1 LPATT
6 VQSTAVRAR
15 RGARELTALDWGAVL
30 LGLAI
35 PAIFLHI
42 KYQPGIQIGAGS
54 TQIGIE
60 LSDLAVLAVA
70 LAAAVA
76 GFRLGFAPLVPARW
90 LWIFGAAF
98 LALVVAG
105 TLYPLLGKHDYRFL
119 VHFVTAAKFAEY
131 AVLAPALP
139 LLLRAQR
146 QLGALLWA
154 VAAWSAAATAWGL
167 LQFAGLVNE
176 FEGRR
181 PLQREPSFVGIHDFA
196 ALSGVA
202 LTIALAVLVLRRPAG
217 SQRMLVVVSGAAGAI
232 GLVLAAAAAGGIGIL
247 LAGLAALAVGHRHHS
262 VTAARAA
269 LVVAL
274 ALAPALGVAV
284 MRNGS
289 ITQFAHFLGIGHQTV
304 NKKDVESYVQRSMLA
319 YIGVRMFADH
329 PVIGVGWQG
338 SEELSNYGP
347 YLADAHR
354 RFPNAPPVS
363 FPSPQHA
370 WGVQNAYLQVLT
382 DLGVVGLAVLIALF
396 SAGFALAGRAAL
408 RAPPGTALLGL
419 VGLLWLLIAA
429 GVWNGLGLV
438 AGIPLDAVTWL
449 AFGLAATSAA
459 WMARVRT

>member
-1 LPATT
+1 M
-6 VQSTAVRAR
+6 RAR
-15 RGARELTALDWGAVL
+15 QGARELTALDWGAVL

-35 PAIFLHI
+35 PAIFLHV

-54 TQIGIE
+54 TQVGIE

-70 LAAAVA
+70 VAAAVA
-76 GFRLGFAPLVPARW
+76 GLRLGFGPLAPAHW
-90 LWIFGAAF
+90 LWVFGAAF
-98 LALVVAG
+98 LALVLAG
-105 TLYPLLGKHDYRFL
+105 TLYPLLGKHDYHFL
-119 VHFVTAAKFAEY
+119 VHFVTAAKFTEY

-139 LLLRAQR
+139 LLLRAER
-146 QLGALLWA
+146 QLEVLLWA
-154 VAAWSAAATAWGL
+154 IAGWSAAATAWGL

-176 FEGRR
+176 LEGRR

-196 ALSGVA
+196 ALSG
-202 LTIALAVLVLRRPAG
+202 IALAIALVVLVLGRPSGA
-217 SQRMLVVVSGAAGAI
+217 QRALVAVSAAAGAI

-247 LAGLAALAVGHRHHS
+247 LAGLASLVVGYRRHT

-274 ALAPALGVAV
+274 AVTPALGVAV

-289 ITQFAHFLGIGHQTV
+289 ITQFAHFLGLGHETV
-304 NKKDVESYVQRSMLA
+304 NKNDVESYVHRSMLA
-319 YIGVRMFADH
+319 YIGIRMFADH

-338 SEELSNYGP
+338 SEELSNYKP

-354 RFPNAPPVS
+354 RFPDAPAVS

-382 DLGVVGLAVLIALF
+382 DLGIVGLALLIALF
-396 SAGFALAGRAAL
+396 AAGFVLAGRTAL
-408 RAPPGTALLGL
+408 RAPPGAARLGL

-459 WMARVRT
+459 WMARVST

>member
-1 LPATT
+1 M
-6 VQSTAVRAR
+6 RAR

-30 LGLAI
+30 LGVAI

-54 TQIGIE
+54 TQVGIE

-70 LAAAVA
+70 VAAVVA
-76 GFRLGFAPLVPARW
+76 GLRLGFAPLGPARR

-98 LALVVAG
+98 LALVLAG
-105 TLYPLLGKHDYRFL
+105 TLYPLLGAHDYRFL

-131 AVLAPALP
+131 AALTPALP
-139 LLLRAQR
+139 LLLRAER
-146 QLGALLWA
+146 QFEVLLWA
-154 VAAWSAAATAWGL
+154 IAAWSAVATAWGI

-176 FEGRR
+176 LEGRR

-196 ALSGVA
+196 ALSG
-202 LTIALAVLVLRRPAG
+202 IALAIALVVLVLGRPSG
-217 SQRMLVVVSGAAGAI
+217 TQLTLVAVSAAAGTI

-247 LAGLAALAVGHRHHS
+247 LAGLAALVVGYRRHT

-269 LVVAL
+269 LVVTL
-274 ALAPALGVAV
+274 AVAPALGVAV

-289 ITQFAHFLGIGHQTV
+289 ITQFAHFLGLGHETA
-304 NKKDVESYVQRSMLA
+304 NRNDVESYVQRSMLG
-319 YIGVRMFADH
+319 YIGIRMFADH
-329 PVIGVGWQG
+329 PVFGVGWQG

-354 RFPNAPPVS
+354 RFPDAPEVS

-382 DLGVVGLAVLIALF
+382 DLGVVGFSLLIALF
-396 SAGFALAGRAAL
+396 AAGFVLAGRAAL
-408 RAPPGTALLGL
+408 RAPPGTARLGL
-419 VGLLWLLIAA
+419 VALLWLLIAA

-459 WMARVRT
+459 WMARVRS

>member
-1 LPATT
+1 M
-6 VQSTAVRAR
+6 
-15 RGARELTALDWGAVL
+15 L

-42 KYQPGIQIGAGS
+42 KYQPGIQIEAGS
-54 TQIGIE
+54 TQVGVE

-76 GFRLGFAPLVPARW
+76 GFRLGSAPLAPARW
-90 LWIFGAAF
+90 LWVFGAAF
-98 LALVVAG
+98 LALVLAG
-105 TLYPLLGKHDYRFL
+105 TLYPLLGAHDYRFL
-119 VHFVTAAKFAEY
+119 VHFVTATKFAEY

-139 LLLRAQR
+139 LVLRAER
-146 QLGALLWA
+146 QLEVLLWA
-154 VAAWSAAATAWGL
+154 IAAWSAAATAWGL

-176 FEGRR
+176 LEGRR

-196 ALSGVA
+196 ALSGIA
-202 LTIALAVLVLRRPAG
+202 LTIALAVLVLGRPSGARRA
-217 SQRMLVVVSGAAGAI
+217 LVAVSGAAGAI

-247 LAGLAALAVGHRHHS
+247 LAGLAALVVGYRRHT
-262 VTAARAA
+262 VTAARTA
-269 LVVAL
+269 LVVTL
-274 ALAPALGVAV
+274 AVAPALGVAV

-289 ITQFAHFLGIGHQTV
+289 ITQFAHFLGLGHETV
-304 NKKDVESYVQRSMLA
+304 NKQDVESYVHRSMLA

-329 PVIGVGWQG
+329 PVVGVGWQG

-354 RFPNAPPVS
+354 RFPDAPAVS

-382 DLGVVGLAVLIALF
+382 DLGAVGLAVLIALF
-396 SAGFALAGRAAL
+396 AAGFALAGRAAL
-408 RAPPGTALLGL
+408 RAPPAPALLGL
-419 VGLLWLLIAA
+419 VGLGWLLIAA

-459 WMARVRT
+459 WMARVPS

>member
-1 LPATT
+1 M
-6 VQSTAVRAR
+6 RAH

-42 KYQPGIQIGAGS
+42 KYQPDLQIGAGS
-54 TQIGIE
+54 TQVGIE

-70 LAAAVA
+70 LAALAA
-76 GFRLGFAPLVPARW
+76 GIRLGFAPLAPARW

-98 LALVVAG
+98 LAMVLAG
-105 TLYPLLGKHDYRFL
+105 TLYPLLGAHDYRFL

-131 AVLAPALP
+131 AALAPALP
-139 LLLRAQR
+139 LLLRAER
-146 QLGALLWA
+146 QLEVLLWA
-154 VAAWSAAATAWGL
+154 LVAWSVAATVWGL
-167 LQFAGLVNE
+167 LQFSGLVNE
-176 FEGRR
+176 LEGRR

-196 ALSGVA
+196 ALSGIA
-202 LTIALAVLVLRRPAG
+202 LAIALAVLVLGRPSAP
-217 SQRMLVVVSGAAGAI
+217 RTLVAVSAAAGAI

-247 LAGLAALAVGHRHHS
+247 LAGLAALVVGYRRHT

-269 LVVAL
+269 LVVTL
-274 ALAPALGVAV
+274 AVAPALGVAV

-289 ITQFAHFLGIGHQTV
+289 ITQFAHFLGLGHETV
-304 NKKDVESYVQRSMLA
+304 NRNDVESYVHRSMLA

-338 SEELSNYGP
+338 SEELSNYQP

-354 RFPNAPPVS
+354 RFPNAPEVS

-382 DLGVVGLAVLIALF
+382 DLGVVGFSLLIALF
-396 SAGFALAGRAAL
+396 ATGFALAGRAAL
-408 RAPPGTALLGL
+408 RAPPATARLGL

-459 WMARVRT
+459 WMARVSI

>member
-1 LPATT
+1 
-6 VQSTAVRAR
+6 VRAR

-35 PAIFLHI
+35 PAIFLHV
-42 KYQPGIQIGAGS
+42 KYQPDIQIAAGS
-54 TQIGIE
+54 TQVGIE

-70 LAAAVA
+70 VAALVA
-76 GFRLGFAPLVPARW
+76 GLRLGFAPLAPARW

-98 LALVVAG
+98 LALVLAG
-105 TLYPLLGKHDYRFL
+105 TLYPLLGEHDYRFL

-131 AVLAPALP
+131 GVLAPALP
-139 LLLRAQR
+139 LLLRAER
-146 QLGALLWA
+146 QLEVLLWSI
-154 VAAWSAAATAWGL
+154 AAWSAAATAWGL

-176 FEGRR
+176 LEGRR

-196 ALSGVA
+196 ALSGIA
-202 LTIALAVLVLRRPAG
+202 LTIALAVLVLGRPSGA
-217 SQRMLVVVSGAAGAI
+217 QRVLVAVSGAAGAF

-247 LAGLAALAVGHRHHS
+247 LAGLAALVVGYRRHAVTG
-262 VTAARAA
+262 ARAA
-269 LVVAL
+269 LVVTL
-274 ALAPALGVAV
+274 AVAPALGVAV

-289 ITQFAHFLGIGHQTV
+289 ITQFAHYLGLGHETV
-304 NKKDVESYVQRSMLA
+304 NKNDVESYVHRSMLG
-319 YIGVRMFADH
+319 YIGIRMFADH

-338 SEELSNYGP
+338 SEELSNYRP

-354 RFPNAPPVS
+354 RFPDAPAVS

-382 DLGVVGLAVLIALF
+382 DLGIVGLALLIALF
-396 SAGFALAGRAAL
+396 AAGFTLAGRAAL
-408 RAPPGTALLGL
+408 RAPPGTARLGL

-449 AFGLAATSAA
+449 AFGLAATAAA
-459 WMARVRT
+459 WTARVRT